1 MKPES
6 ISKFNWFISSTT
18 MAKKKIKE
26 VYEDLPVEKE
36 VEEVVP
42 PKHEVKEW
50 TYDELVLLPRD
61 EYLAVAADIKAGKAK
76 VKPL

>member
-1 MKPES
+1 
-6 ISKFNWFISSTT
+6 

-26 VYEDLPVEKE
+26 VYEDLPVEEE
-36 VEEVVP
+36 VEVVA